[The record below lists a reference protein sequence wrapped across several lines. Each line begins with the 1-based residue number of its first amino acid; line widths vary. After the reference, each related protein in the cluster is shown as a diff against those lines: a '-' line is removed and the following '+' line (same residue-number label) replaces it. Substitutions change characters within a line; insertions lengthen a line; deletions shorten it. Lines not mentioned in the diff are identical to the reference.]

1 MKNIILKHTH
11 KHHHLDLQPIKT
23 PTMPK
28 ELNLTH
34 PLVEAQKMIADF
46 LCSVTHAELDL
57 KRLSQ
62 LIEMGQ
68 QEIERGKDNGLQPYA
83 VGAFN
88 HCITLKAQKYD

>member
-1 MKNIILKHTH
+1 
-11 KHHHLDLQPIKT
+11 LQPIKT

-28 ELNLTH
+28 ELNLTP

-62 LIEMGQ
+62 LIEVGQ
-68 QEIERGKDNGLQPYA
+68 QEIEIKRG
-83 VGAFN
+83 
-88 HCITLKAQKYD
+88 